1 MKFWGR
7 TIFSVCAVC
16 LGVVLGGCEPSG
28 QGAAD
33 DEKEPHFVL
42 RPEPCQHDGLFRR
55 GRGVRG
61 TLEANPHSAPAHY
74 QLAMLYGEKESNPAA
89 AIYHYQQYLRFDP
102 KAPNADIVN
111 QHINTCKQQL
121 AADVLQLPSSSAAQ
135 QQLQQL
141 ADKNRQLQDEVDKW
155 RAYYAVGDG
164 GGENQI
170 LPPLPNNFALQATS
184 HAGNSATQPPDANPK
199 PPATRP
205 RTHTVAAGETPAAI
219 ARKSGVSLNGL
230 LAANPGLNPKKLRV
244 GQVHQSSAAVSF
256 SCLRAHHIYFHL
268 GVLGHDEFFIMA
280 RGIWFAWQRGFC
292 SGESR
297 LVEDSDRTRRVV
309 LEHLSGRRAF
319 KAL

>member
-16 LGVVLGGCEPSG
+16 LGVVLGGCDPSG

-42 RPEPCQHDGLFRR
+42 GQNRVNTMDYSGAVEAFEEA
-55 GRGVRG
+55 
-61 TLEANPHSAPAHY
+61 LEANPHSAPAHY

-102 KAPNADIVN
+102 KAPNADVVKR
-111 QHINTCKQQL
+111 HINACKQQL
-121 AADVLQLPSSSAAQ
+121 AANELQLPSSSAAQ

-141 ADKNRQLQDEVDKW
+141 ADKNRTLQDEVDKW
-155 RAYYAVGDG
+155 HAYYASQMAAVKT
-164 GGENQI
+164 N
-170 LPPLPNNFALQATS
+170 LPPAPNNFAQQPVTPAILQ
-184 HAGNSATQPPDANPK
+184 QPPDANPK

-219 ARKSGVSLNGL
+219 ARKYDVNLNAL

-244 GQVHQSSAAVSF
+244 GQVIN
-256 SCLRAHHIYFHL
+256 LPPP
-268 GVLGHDEFFIMA
+268 
-280 RGIWFAWQRGFC
+280 
-292 SGESR
+292 
-297 LVEDSDRTRRVV
+297 
-309 LEHLSGRRAF
+309 
-319 KAL
+319 